1 MDRGASGEPKDTE
14 TGEQRTR
21 TDLEQA
27 SHGEGSFTVAENRFG
42 EKEKL
47 ESYGG

>member
-14 TGEQRTR
+14 TGEQRAR
-21 TDLEQA
+21 TNLEQA
-27 SHGEGSFTVAENRFG
+27 SHGEGSFTVAEIRFG

-47 ESYGG
+47 ENYGG

>member
-1 MDRGASGEPKDTE
+1 MGRGASGEPKDTK
-14 TGEQRTR
+14 TGEQRAR

-27 SHGEGSFTVAENRFG
+27 SHDEGSFTVVQNRFG

>member
-1 MDRGASGEPKDTE
+1 MGRGASGESKDTE
-14 TGEQRTR
+14 TGEQRAR

>member
-1 MDRGASGEPKDTE
+1 MGQGASGESNDAK
-14 TGEQRTR
+14 TGEQGAR

-47 ESYGG
+47 ESCGG